1 MLVAGPG
8 YTERGEGA
16 IKSREEL
23 PPNTE
28 AKSQTPGRGEMS
40 GNSER
45 LPVLF
50 LLYLFTHHHSPPYPR
65 ATDELLAKRGH
76 KNPKDT

>member
-28 AKSQTPGRGEMS
+28 AKSQTPGRGGMS
-40 GNSER
+40 GNCRKVTSVVPALSVHPSPLTS
-45 LPVLF
+45 LPK
-50 LLYLFTHHHSPPYPR
+50 SN
-65 ATDELLAKRGH
+65 K
-76 KNPKDT
+76 